1 MGQHGQRDVPVPTL
15 PVANLVVIQSAF
27 ALGSL
32 KALLDLPA
40 LSGHSDQRLQRVF
53 PGGSVTEIVGVL
65 GLFFDTAPHQKRPP
79 PAILLRE
86 PQQGPVIES
95 FALAAETSG
104 KAPPC
109 LVGQT
114 LRNRV
119 YPMLRQI
126 RLPQALI
133 RSHRQHIGHLPSL
146 QEPAQLAVVA
156 YTSSAA
162 TQAAGCARI
171 QCP

>member
-65 GLFFDTAPHQKRPP
+65 GLFFDTAPHQKRPR
-79 PAILLRE
+79 PAILLGE
-86 PQQGPVIES
+86 PHPGPVDDE
-95 FALAAETSG
+95 
-104 KAPPC
+104 
-109 LVGQT
+109 
-114 LRNRV
+114 
-119 YPMLRQI
+119 Y
-126 RLPQALI
+126 RLPTVQFFHSITAY
-133 RSHRQHIGHLPSL
+133 P
-146 QEPAQLAVVA
+146 VA
-156 YTSSAA
+156 
-162 TQAAGCARI
+162 RLF
-171 QCP
+171 